1 MVPISFRWRAGYSKS
16 REMEL
21 VAGSQWRHFLK
32 FADNLPPCDIPKRS
46 FWKFPATSKKTHPVI
61 FFLHFSFSTTGWKE
75 FGGFWRLLT
84 RRCMSF
90 CVMCFPKRFHPF
102 PVTVTFVHFT
112 TLPQKICRTPSE
124 MSVHQATNPSDT
136 AEKSGSWQRKVQIG
150 KMKN

>member
-21 VAGSQWRHFLK
+21 VAGSQWRHFW
-32 FADNLPPCDIPKRS
+32 NLLITCRHVTYRRGVSENFQPPQ
-46 FWKFPATSKKTHPVI
+46 KTHPVI